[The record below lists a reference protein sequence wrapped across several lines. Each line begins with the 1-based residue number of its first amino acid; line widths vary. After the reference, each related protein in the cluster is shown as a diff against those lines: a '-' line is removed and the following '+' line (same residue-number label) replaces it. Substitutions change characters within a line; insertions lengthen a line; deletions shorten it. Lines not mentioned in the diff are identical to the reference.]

1 MSDTNAS
8 GGGGI
13 AIGDVENAAG
23 GEAGEGSH
31 GGALNTGLS
40 TSASD

>member
-1 MSDTNAS
+1 MSDTNGN

-13 AIGDVENAAG
+13 AIGDVGNGVAGYVGDENNV
-23 GEAGEGSH
+23 GEM
-31 GGALNTGLS
+31 NTGLS